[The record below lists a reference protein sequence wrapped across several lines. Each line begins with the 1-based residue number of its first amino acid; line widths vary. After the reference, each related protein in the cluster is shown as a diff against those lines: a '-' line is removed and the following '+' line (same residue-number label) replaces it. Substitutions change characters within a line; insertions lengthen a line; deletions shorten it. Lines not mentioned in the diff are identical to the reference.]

1 MDWPCN
7 KNLECKV
14 PELKLHYVLQAVVRK
29 PLIVCLTQRR
39 ITRGH
44 RWHFHIVSCMFLR
57 VHSHKVHISSTQGTG
72 YGMAPPVQTHFKVFG
87 PPVSAGTTRTTFSV
101 EFAMKITKGG
111 MPDRKV
117 RLVRLINWVQTF
129 STQSF

>member
-29 PLIVCLTQRR
+29 PLVV
-39 ITRGH
+39 TRGH
-44 RWHFHIVSCMFLR
+44 RSWWHFHIVSCMFLR

-72 YGMAPPVQTHFKVFG
+72 YGMAPPVQTPFKVLG
-87 PPVSAGTTRTTFSV
+87 PPVSAGTSRTTFSF
-101 EFAMKITKGG
+101 EFAIKITSKKGG
-111 MPDRKV
+111 MPDFPRQNV
-117 RLVRLINWVQTF
+117 LTV
-129 STQSF
+129 